1 VWAQLPTEV
10 AAFLNL
16 NGGFAMREEQRI
28 KKTITQ
34 VELLALTIFWCFIP
48 MDSAHAYLD
57 PGSGSMLLQLLLGG
71 VAGLAVVLKL
81 YWAQFKDRIH
91 KVFGSKRNQ
100 NEKDD

>member
-1 VWAQLPTEV
+1 
-10 AAFLNL
+10 
-16 NGGFAMREEQRI
+16 MREEQRV
-28 KKTITQ
+28 KKTMTK
-34 VELLALTIFWCFIP
+34 VEVLSLTIFWCFIP

-71 VAGLAVVLKL
+71 VAGLAVVFKL
-81 YWAQFKDRIH
+81 YWAQLKDGIH

>member
-1 VWAQLPTEV
+1 
-10 AAFLNL
+10 
-16 NGGFAMREEQRI
+16 MREEQRV

-34 VELLALTIFWCFIP
+34 VELLSLTIFWCFIP

-71 VAGLAVVLKL
+71 VAGLAVVFKL
-81 YWAQFKDRIH
+81 YWAQFKDGIQ
-91 KVFGSKRNQ
+91 KVFGAKRNQ